1 MNRAM
6 QMGQGKDAKQMQ
18 NIARNLAKQKGM
30 NDKQFN
36 QFIGQFGLKL
46 Q

>member
-1 MNRAM
+1 
-6 QMGQGKDAKQMQ
+6 MGQGKNVEQMQ

-36 QFIGQFGLKL
+36 EFLGQFGLKL